1 MSPSQRPLS
10 LECFRVDKSVNVG
23 AGVIAFLLLRGILA
37 MVSLEESEGAPL
49 PTSPAELIDRAV
61 DLVVAASL
69 ETLATPPV
77 RLAGPQPEAVFQPM
91 VGGSTSPTIAI
102 LLWAVKG
109 EMVVRIAPKANLP
122 SLVLLRLL
130 FLGLFSF
137 LFCFQLLLRRPL
149 FLGQGR
155 SVTFGLVL

>member
-1 MSPSQRPLS
+1 MSPSQHPLS
-10 LECFRVDKSVNVG
+10 LECFRVDKIVNVS

-61 DLVVAASL
+61 DLVVTAGL

-77 RLAGPQPEAVFQPM
+77 RLAGPWPEAVLRPM
-91 VGGSTSPTIAI
+91 VGGSTSPAIAI

-109 EMVVRIAPKANLP
+109 EMVVGIAPKANLP

-137 LFCFQLLLRRPL
+137 LFRFRLLLRRPL
-149 FLGQGR
+149 FLGRGR
-155 SVTFGLVL
+155 IVTFGLIL